1 MKKSSFIFLGILFIS
16 FNFFISCSENDSSS
30 NNKELSYM
38 REGPDECNQDEYEDE
53 AETETISAE
62 VDEEC
67 EKRNVANVPTK
78 RDILYSIRDN
88 ILLKYPKGIKYVDEY
103 YLTSKVEKDYS
114 KFTVGNFVDVIEL
127 MPYIY
132 DAHDKFN
139 KADYTGVIIS
149 STLKSKLVNVL
160 VAYKKLSND
169 AKYNSIIDSFI
180 NDVYTITNKNKSAVI
195 SFMNN

>member
-1 MKKSSFIFLGILFIS
+1 
-16 FNFFISCSENDSSS
+16 
-30 NNKELSYM
+30 M